1 MAYYNDTD
9 AAKLL
14 DLEIDARQK
23 ILSLY
28 GEVIRTVQS
37 FDGKVLNKRLETA
50 LKKID
55 RNITLNTEY
64 GMCAIRYYT
73 RDFTAKQ
80 SNSEYGTLYLA
91 DNYITMCHCGGNS
104 ATDYDRRILATPI
117 VDSLYRYME
126 MIENSVDEIQ
136 QKRELV
142 GEYKNRLSNIEQQLK
157 ELQDEIPATMKQY
170 YGLYRYLRSS

>member
-1 MAYYNDTD
+1 MAYYNDMD
-9 AAKLL
+9 ATKLL
-14 DLEIDARQK
+14 DLEIEARQK

-28 GEVIRTVQS
+28 GEIIRTVQS

-55 RNITLNTEY
+55 RNITLYTEY
-64 GMCAIRYYT
+64 GICSIRYYT

-91 DNYITMCHCGGNS
+91 DNYITMCHCGSAS
-104 ATDYDRRILATPI
+104 ATDSDRRILATPI

-126 MIENSVDEIQ
+126 IIEKSVDDIQ
-136 QKRELV
+136 QKRDSV
-142 GEYKNRLSNIEQQLK
+142 SEYRNRLSDIERSLK
-157 ELQDEIPATMKQY
+157 ELQDEIPSTIKHY
-170 YGLYRYLRSS
+170 FGLNRYLRSS